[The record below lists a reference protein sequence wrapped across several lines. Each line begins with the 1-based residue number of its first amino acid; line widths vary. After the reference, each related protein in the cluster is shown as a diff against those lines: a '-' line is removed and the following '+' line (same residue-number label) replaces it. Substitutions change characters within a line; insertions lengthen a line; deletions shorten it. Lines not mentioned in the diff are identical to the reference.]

1 MEEMETEPIVK
12 LETGESESDFA
23 SESDDEAPEVERPRK
38 AAQPA
43 APPTPWTILEPP
55 EKSNDKTAA
64 APAPK
69 KPKVNGET
77 FAQREIKRKFAHPAK
92 LHAELA
98 FNERGQQHDGP
109 ECKCYAGTREM
120 GVMHGE
126 YPGETAIPFCDLNT
140 NNADR
145 LYHYVVEVSPD
156 FPLTKRQRS
165 AIYSDCVWYTFAG
178 FSLFVHQEVPPNLP
192 LKWLNRML
200 PEFGVRI
207 VKAPPVQGFCVE
219 ELELY
224 YRYVFEGLL
233 ELYDLERGDTRR
245 GGCPFFHVMPRYIYV
260 DEVNGTT
267 IHNLLPMATVL
278 RHLTDGF
285 RPLADVPLESGE
297 QRRALRGHL
306 MACPSKRPSAL
317 RADDFVSAG
326 GKQPTFLLAHA
337 TSRPTTQASRARNLL
352 LAAVRKHRA
361 LHERLQQKH
370 RLTNAEV
377 AQLEEEYEE
386 TCQEIKRLRYEKH
399 QKSDFTLHLPLAPF
413 FTTGMNADVAQH
425 AMFLLPAVW
434 RIRYHWALRVFEQ
447 TIGYSFK
454 NRLLL
459 ELALTNPSH
468 LTNYGT
474 NPDHARNS
482 LRNCGLRSIRD
493 KRKFHASKEDSRR
506 KGINTLMKIMSSHGS
521 KDERQSTLHHNER
534 LEFLGDAVVELV
546 VSNHLFFM
554 LPYAEEGVLASH
566 RSRLVRNLNLG
577 KAGRKLRINEFLLY
591 AHGVDLSVEEGM
603 HKAMANAFEALM
615 AAIYLDSNIDESDR
629 SKNSPSDRHWIEK
642 VRWLQKLTELEQ
654 HTGVFFHH
662 IRVLARAFT
671 RRNVGFNTLT
681 QGHNQRL
688 EFLGDT
694 VLQFFISDYLYR
706 HFPRHQE
713 GHLSLLRSCLV
724 SNRTQSVI
732 CDDLRLT
739 EFLFDPRGVQK
750 APLTMKDKAD
760 LVEAYLAAIFVDR
773 GYAFCEV
780 FCHVCFVPRLRVFI
794 RSSRWNDPKS
804 QLQQC
809 CLTLRRGGSGST
821 IPVYKTVGIQGPTNT
836 RLFRVLVFFRNKRLA
851 SGTGYTIHEAE
862 LNAAENALIRNAHLF
877 VDFDLE
883 STYLGARIRAYD
895 DEVQVKEEPM
905 DEDEEEPPAR
915 ELQMKA
921 EPMDDEAVERPAAL
935 EDGELPQLSAPV
947 PISSDEDSDD
957 PDG

>member
-12 LETGESESDFA
+12 LEAAESESDFA
-23 SESDDEAPEVERPRK
+23 SESDDEPSEVERPRK

-43 APPTPWTILEPP
+43 SPPTPWTILEPP
-55 EKSNDKTAA
+55 EKSNEKTATAA

-92 LHAELA
+92 LHGDLA

-126 YPGETAIPFCDLNT
+126 YPGEAAIPFCDLNT

-145 LYHYVVEVSPD
+145 LHHYVVEVSPD
-156 FPLTKRQRS
+156 FPLKKRQRS
-165 AIYSDCVWYTFAG
+165 AIYSDCVWRHPFRASVWKNWSST
-178 FSLFVHQEVPPNLP
+178 
-192 LKWLNRML
+192 
-200 PEFGVRI
+200 I
-207 VKAPPVQGFCVE
+207 
-219 ELELY
+219 
-224 YRYVFEGLL
+224 
-233 ELYDLERGDTRR
+233 GDTKR

-260 DEVNGTT
+260 DEVNGAT

-278 RHLTDGF
+278 PAPLPDGF

-317 RADDFVSAG
+317 RADDFVSSG

-399 QKSDFTLHLPLAPF
+399 QKSDFTLHLPLTPF

-434 RIRYHWALRVFEQ
+434 RIRYHWALR
-447 TIGYSFK
+447 

-474 NPDHARNS
+474 NPDHARNFTPQ
-482 LRNCGLRSIRD
+482 LRPP
-493 KRKFHASKEDSRR
+493 RR
-506 KGINTLMKIMSSHGS
+506 KGINTLMKIMSCHGS

-534 LEFLGDAVVELV
+534 LEFPRRRG
-546 VSNHLFFM
+546 
-554 LPYAEEGVLASH
+554 
-566 RSRLVRNLNLG
+566 
-577 KAGRKLRINEFLLY
+577 GRKLRINEFLLY

-629 SKNSPSDRHWIEK
+629 VFSHAFFGDAPDLFARWQELPEHPLKKNSPSDRHWIEK

-713 GHLSLLRSCLV
+713 GHLRSFATT
-724 SNRTQSVI
+724 SASPSSSSIRAASK
-732 CDDLRLT
+732 
-739 EFLFDPRGVQK
+739 K

-780 FCHVCFVPRLRVFI
+780 FCH
-794 RSSRWNDPKS
+794 
-804 QLQQC
+804 QC

-905 DEDEEEPPAR
+905 DEARRSRPPAR
-915 ELQMKA
+915 VQLKA
-921 EPMDDEAVERPAAL
+921 EPMDDGGGQTAGRPGRRRAAANERPGADFL
-935 EDGELPQLSAPV
+935 R
-947 PISSDEDSDD
+947 
-957 PDG
+957 